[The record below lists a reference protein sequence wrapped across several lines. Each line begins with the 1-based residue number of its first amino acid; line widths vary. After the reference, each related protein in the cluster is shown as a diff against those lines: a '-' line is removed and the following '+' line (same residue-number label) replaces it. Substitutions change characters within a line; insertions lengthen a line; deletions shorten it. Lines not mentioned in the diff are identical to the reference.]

1 MGLGTISQ
9 MELSLQSGART
20 LSKGLRTSDPKTAAL
35 GAAILALAY
44 IRNQREVETRTHVVR
59 LRPGQS
65 LEVVV
70 VRNEP
75 PPRRARVSRH
85 RSDPAHTGNSADI

>member
-1 MGLGTISQ
+1 

-44 IRNQREVETRTHVVR
+44 IRTQREVETRTHVVR

>member
-1 MGLGTISQ
+1 

-44 IRNQREVETRTHVVR
+44 IRSQRPTETLTHIVR

-65 LEVVV
+65 LEVAVI
-70 VRNEP
+70 RNEP
-75 PPRRARVSRH
+75 PPRRARASRQAAG
-85 RSDPAHTGNSADI
+85 DGATG

>member
-1 MGLGTISQ
+1 MKVSFD
-9 MELSLQSGART
+9 SGART

-35 GAAILALAY
+35 GAAVLALAY
-44 IRNQREVETRTHVVR
+44 IRNQRQTESLTHVVR

-70 VRNEP
+70 VRDEP
-75 PPRRARVSRH
+75 SHRRARASRH
-85 RSDPAHTGNSADI
+85 AVSDGAEG